1 MSTKREELKARLM
14 AKAEAS
20 IDKML
25 DDKRVSEEMTLSAI
39 EAVIGVGERDFQQ
52 AALEEIIA
60 MQKSTVKTCPLCG
73 EELRNKG
80 KQRRQVVSKRG
91 EVVLERPYYECPT
104 CRKGYFPPR

>member
-1 MSTKREELKARLM
+1 MAR
-14 AKAEAS
+14 AETS
-20 IDKML
+20 IEKML
-25 DDKRVSEEMTLSAI
+25 DDERMSEEMTLSGI

-60 MQKSTVKTCPLCG
+60 LQTSSAKTCPLCG
-73 EELRNKG
+73 EKLRNKG

-91 EVVLERPYYECPT
+91 EVLIERPYYECSL